1 MENKMKLTKTYLRKI
16 IKEEIKSLSEV
27 LPTIDES
34 KWTVQGRP
42 AKRADAAAELASTDE
57 EDNYVEPDDE
67 HVYPSGLR
75 EMDRETLDLYDEA
88 IRLGHERL
96 VGLIEWLKDYRDNP
110 DSARTT

>member
-1 MENKMKLTKTYLRKI
+1 MKLTKTHLRKI
-16 IKEEIKSLSEV
+16 IKEEIKSLSEAT
-27 LPTIDES
+27 PAPDES
-34 KWTVQGRP
+34 QWTVRGQP
-42 AKRADAAAELASTDE
+42 ASRAMAAAELASTDE
-57 EDNYVEPDDE
+57 YDDEYDDE

-110 DSARTT
+110 DSARTN

>member
-1 MENKMKLTKTYLRKI
+1 MKLKKSYLRKI
-16 IKEEIKSLSEV
+16 IKEETVRV
-27 LPTIDES
+27 LNED
-34 KWTVQGRP
+34 
-42 AKRADAAAELASTDE
+42 
-57 EDNYVEPDDE
+57 DNYDEPEDE

-75 EMDRETLDLYDEA
+75 EMDRETLDLYDQA